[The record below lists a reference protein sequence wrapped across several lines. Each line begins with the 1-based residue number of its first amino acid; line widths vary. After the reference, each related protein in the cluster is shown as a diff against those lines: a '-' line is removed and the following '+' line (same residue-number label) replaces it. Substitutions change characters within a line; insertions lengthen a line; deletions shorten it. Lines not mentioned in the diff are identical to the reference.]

1 MTKLA
6 IEIPEVVARRLEA
19 LSGASGKS
27 VDELVREDLDSF
39 AGSRTSRRAILKA
52 RRAAA
57 RAAGTGHSLADLG
70 WLDGYAGQTVDELL
84 LYEGTDGVASVLF
97 AIEQAIEKKIEA
109 AGPGKVTGVELMV
122 LSVLALER
130 EVNNG
135 GYDQF
140 FRNSSRRFAPM
151 IVNHLVMIGCPAIA
165 DITQEALDSLDLPE
179 LSVPAIEAAMKTEG
193 ENRGRRLNRCDL
205 AFYEKTGLLERL
217 FLYVKAHQDGIQ
229 I

>member
-1 MTKLA
+1 
-6 IEIPEVVARRLEA
+6 
-19 LSGASGKS
+19 
-27 VDELVREDLDSF
+27 
-39 AGSRTSRRAILKA
+39 
-52 RRAAA
+52 
-57 RAAGTGHSLADLG
+57 
-70 WLDGYAGQTVDELL
+70 
-84 LYEGTDGVASVLF
+84 
-97 AIEQAIEKKIEA
+97 
-109 AGPGKVTGVELMV
+109 
-122 LSVLALER
+122 
-130 EVNNG
+130 
-135 GYDQF
+135 
-140 FRNSSRRFAPM
+140 M